1 MREQP
6 PTRALGGPE
15 AMSPAAEVALVAQ
28 RELRKN
34 VRSAKG
40 IVLLALSLLGG
51 VVVAFV
57 LAWFEKVKREKLASL
72 PPEAEAEAQRQIITM
87 LGEGDEALGDALAK
101 APGALLGA
109 AKATVWF
116 GPALVALLGFD
127 SISGE
132 IQHRTVRFWTVR
144 SRRVSFY
151 VGKVLGLWA
160 VVSALT
166 LLVHALI
173 WAIVISRGETP
184 GLVIEWGPRL
194 WAVTLPISLL
204 WCAIAQLV
212 ASQFRAPILS
222 LLVTFGA
229 FFVLWIGFVLG
240 ASGRVPPLLYLYP
253 NVYDMWLLHP
263 HPDRLFEGLGICLLS
278 AAVYIAAGSAVFAQ
292 RDV

>member
-1 MREQP
+1 V
-6 PTRALGGPE
+6 
-15 AMSPAAEVALVAQ
+15 SPAAEVMLVAQ

-34 VRSAKG
+34 IRSAKG

-51 VVVAFV
+51 VVVALV
-57 LAWFEKVKREKLASL
+57 LAWIEKVKQEKLAHL
-72 PPEAEAEAQRQIITM
+72 PPEAVAAVERELILQ
-87 LGEGDEALGDALAK
+87 LGDGDEVLGDALAK

-109 AKATVWF
+109 LKVTIWL

-127 SISGE
+127 AISGE
-132 IQHRTVRFWTVR
+132 LQHRTVRFWTVR
-144 SRRVSFY
+144 TRRVSLY

-166 LLVHALI
+166 FAVHVFI
-173 WAIVISRGETP
+173 WAIVVARGESF
-184 GLVIEWGPRL
+184 GAIAEWGPRL
-194 WAVTLPISLL
+194 WLVSLPMSLV

-212 ASQFRAPILS
+212 GSQFRIPILS
-222 LLVTFGA
+222 LLVTFGS

-253 NVYDMWLLHP
+253 NAFDTWLLYP
-263 HPDRLFEGLGICLLS
+263 HPDRLLEGLGICLLS
-278 AAVYIAAGSAVFAQ
+278 AAIYTGAGAAIFAR